1 MKNEDAGD
9 QKCHIEGECHMTCRF
24 FEKCHI
30 ATCNVALLGAIRGVF
45 VPSEVEAKSAVNRKI
60 SYPILFIVFM
70 WGHRQVRKLCVCG
83 ATMASFLIT
92 KKV

>member
-45 VPSEVEAKSAVNRKI
+45 VPSVGVVGFEIILRYWSLLEMPTTSGDVYDEKSM
-60 SYPILFIVFM
+60 SIVLDF
-70 WGHRQVRKLCVCG
+70 WHQHVH
-83 ATMASFLIT
+83 T
-92 KKV
+92 